1 MNRTAH
7 EALISLVTVAV
18 LALAASAAQEPALS
32 GLAPEPTPASA
43 TSLTP
48 VPTSA
53 ASVPSGGKTQTPG
66 TGRGTSLA
74 DAVRLSKEARKDQ
87 PPKKSLG
94 TITNDNLRTGGSPTP
109 TPKGAAGKSLPG
121 KASGKG
127 ASSAVPSPSAPYV
140 ARDDKGRSEDDW
152 KSLVGR
158 SKAAVANGELRVR
171 ELETRAKQLEND
183 FYAMSDG
190 NRRDAVVKPAWD
202 KAREDLAKAR
212 QELEDARK
220 AFDDLSEEARKSNA
234 PPGWLR

>member
-1 MNRTAH
+1 MNRTTR
-7 EALISLVTVAV
+7 ALISFAAA
-18 LALAASAAQEPALS
+18 LALAVSARAAQDPAVS
-32 GLAPEPTPASA
+32 GMTAEPTPASA

-48 VPTSA
+48 VATPA
-53 ASVPSGGKTQTPG
+53 APVLSGGKPRTSG
-66 TGRGTSLA
+66 TGRSLA
-74 DAVRLSKEARKDQ
+74 DVVKLSKEARKGQ

-94 TITNDNLRTGGSPTP
+94 TITNENLRKGAAPTP
-109 TPKGAAGKSLPG
+109 TPKVAAGKSLPA

-127 ASSAVPSPSAPYV
+127 TSSAAPPAGTPYV
-140 ARDDKGRSEDDW
+140 ERDDKGRSEDDW
-152 KSLVGR
+152 RSIVDR
-158 SKAAVANGELRVR
+158 SKAAVAYDESRVR
-171 ELETRAKQLEND
+171 ELETKAKQLEND

-220 AFDDLSEEARKSNA
+220 AFDDLAEEGRRSNT

>member
-1 MNRTAH
+1 MNRTPR
-7 EALISLVTVAV
+7 ETLIALAAIAS

-32 GLAPEPTPASA
+32 GLTPEPTPASA

-48 VPTSA
+48 VPTPA
-53 ASVPSGGKTQTPG
+53 APVLSGGKTPASG
-66 TGRGTSLA
+66 TGHSLA
-74 DAVRLSKEARKDQ
+74 DVVKRSKEARKDQ
-87 PPKKSLG
+87 PKKKSLG
-94 TITNDNLRTGGSPTP
+94 TITNETLRKGAPPTP
-109 TPKGAAGKSLPG
+109 TPKGAAGKGP
-121 KASGKG
+121 SGKQG
-127 ASSAVPSPSAPYV
+127 TSPAVPSPSAPYV

-152 KSLVGR
+152 RRLVDR
-158 SKAAVANGELRVR
+158 SKEAVQNGELRVR
-171 ELETRAKQLEND
+171 ELETKSKQLEND